1 MGGRGLVAG
10 GLTLGTRAWPD
21 RPPSVPQDT
30 KVNAVVIPET
40 ELKAQDLDKDDVL
53 FYTLQEVTPVSAP
66 SPPLWVSPPLR
77 VLPGSQAE
85 SPTSL
90 GCQRLLLFGGCEPP
104 RAAAGPVTGLRQVA
118 EHDLPTAGPGE
129 QATPALIPN
138 AHGPT
143 RAAPATGPQA

>member
-1 MGGRGLVAG
+1 MAG

-21 RPPSVPQDT
+21 QPPSVPQDT

-129 QATPALIPN
+129 QATPALIPD